1 MSKKS
6 WKDGKIKS
14 LKGGKFESNK
24 KKFFEKS
31 FFTPQKKF
39 FYVTGKLSV
48 NARGFGF
55 VTPDDGGED
64 IFIPADDINGALH
77 GDTVKIKIVEQ
88 YGKKRE
94 GEVVEILK
102 HEKNIFVGGV
112 RSRKKKFFFV
122 PDDEKIDLEIP
133 LKRVADDTEYL
144 LALRNNR
151 FKVVVK
157 ILSWNPIRGEIIE
170 VLGRQTESGVDISS
184 VIRSHGVFEDFP
196 EEVQSEAEK
205 IETEPSAEEIS
216 KRIDRRNLKIVTI
229 DGEDAKDLD
238 DGVFAEKTD
247 GGFFLG
253 VYIADVSFYVRP
265 KTFLDNE
272 AQDRGTSIYPVDR
285 VVPMLPK
292 ELSNGICSLNAGVNR
307 LAFACEMNLN
317 FDGKVTSYK
326 IFPTVIKVFR
336 RLSYTQAN
344 KFFGGET
351 SELAD
356 CAENLNT
363 LLEIYKLR
371 KKIRTER
378 GAIDFDIPEIKIKLD
393 ADGNPTELFKR
404 VDGVSEKIIE
414 ECMLA
419 ANETVAEHTLK
430 KKIPSLY
437 RVHENPDSEK
447 VETLNRLL
455 AHFNLHIAANKNKNV
470 QPKDFQ
476 KILQKVENTPAE
488 KVISSFALRTMQ
500 QARYSTE
507 NLGHFGLAAEFYTHF
522 TSPIRRYPDLIVHRM
537 LRASLES
544 PQEISKLEKKLSD
557 AAKISSER
565 ERRAVDIERESID
578 LKSVEYMKKF
588 VGEKFDGVISSV
600 ANFGFFVELENGVE
614 GLVRAAS
621 LRDDFYNYVDSEFA
635 LIGTHKGKSF
645 HIGDEV
651 RVRLIEANVKL
662 RQLTFELLPGVS
674 TKNLIAEI

>member
-1 MSKKS
+1 MSKKNS
-6 WKDGKIKS
+6 DRWKGR
-14 LKGGKFESNK
+14 KFEHK
-24 KKFFEKS
+24 KKNFFP
-31 FFTPQKKF
+31 FRTKKF
-39 FYVTGKLSV
+39 SNTYVTGKLTV

-55 VTPDDGGED
+55 VTPDEGGED
-64 IFIPADDINGALH
+64 IFVSAENICGALQ
-77 GDTVKIKIVEQ
+77 GDMVKIKIVEAF
-88 YGKKRE
+88 GKKRE
-94 GEVVEILK
+94 GEVIEIIRRD
-102 HEKNIFVGGV
+102 KNIFVGNI

-122 PDDEKIDLEIP
+122 PEDDKINLEIS
-133 LKRVADDTEYL
+133 LKRVSDDAEYL
-144 LALRNNR
+144 RALRNNR

-157 ILSWNPIRGEIIE
+157 ILSWNPLRGEIVE
-170 VLGRQTESGVDISS
+170 VLGRQSESGVDISS
-184 VIRSHGVFEDFP
+184 IIRSHGVFEDFP
-196 EEVQSEAEK
+196 EEVQDEANK
-205 IETEPSAEEIS
+205 IENEPTAEEIS
-216 KRIDRRNLKIVTI
+216 KRIDRRGLKIVTI

-238 DGVFAEKTD
+238 DGVFAKKID
-247 GGFFLG
+247 GGYFLG

-272 AQDRGTSIYPVDR
+272 AFERGTSIYPVDR

-317 FDGKVTSYK
+317 FDGKVQSYK
-326 IFPTVIKVFR
+326 IFPTVIQVFR

-351 SELAD
+351 AELAD

-363 LLEIYKLR
+363 LREIYELR
-371 KKIRTER
+371 KKIREER
-378 GAIDFDIPEIKIKLD
+378 GAIDFDIPELKIKLD
-393 ADGNPTELFKR
+393 ADGKPIELKKR
-404 VDGVSEKIIE
+404 VDGISEKIIE

-437 RVHENPDSEK
+437 RVHETPDSEK

-455 AHFNLHIAANKNKNV
+455 AHFGLHIAKNKNP
-470 QPKDFQ
+470 QPRDFQ
-476 KILQKVENTPAE
+476 KILEKVKNSRAE

-537 LRASLES
+537 LRASLEN
-544 PQEISKLEKKLSD
+544 PQEISKLEKKLAD
-557 AAKISSER
+557 AAKKSSER
-565 ERRAVDIERESID
+565 ERRAIDIERESCD
-578 LKSVEYMKKF
+578 LKSVEYMKDF
-588 VGEKFDGVISSV
+588 VGQNFDAVISSV
-600 ANFGFFVELENGVE
+600 TNFGFFVELESGVE

-621 LRDDFYNYVDSEFA
+621 LHEDFYNYVESEFA
-635 LIGTHKGKSF
+635 LIGQRTGKSF
-645 HIGDEV
+645 HVGDGV

-662 RQLTFELLPGVS
+662 RQLTFKLVPGV
-674 TKNLIAEI
+674 TAKNLIAEI